1 LLFEK
6 SKEAFSYEL
15 VREGDDRIVKI
26 NCDRYSRAPSIEDDS
41 ITMAKAVEILT
52 ENKDATKVVFHQ
64 KRDYEYDYDQTVLL
78 KEIGQLNN
86 QLVKEKHRFSYN
98 ALQYQ
103 GAYAKNAEQRFNEIQ
118 TIIYHLLKSD
128 PVGAYVELRRI
139 LRHQRLILMKIA
151 DTRAIPYQENFVQI
165 VTELIKRLEA
175 TKLIILA
182 KPMISGM
189 RIGNRD
195 IYRNIFK
202 PTIKPDF
209 MNTKLM
215 STYPEDG
222 EEIESYKVGETEV
235 TVFKLPSD
243 VRTLYHINPPE
254 FRLDEEQYEILDLA
268 RRILAEHKPTKE
280 EFVNPERMRRV
291 FFNVGRDLC
300 EELANYR
307 NVRMSEEDLN
317 LITRILIRY
326 TIGFGLIEVLM
337 EDDDIQ
343 DISVNSPYGT
353 TPIFIV
359 HGKHDDCIT
368 NIIPTRTE
376 AESWATKLRMI
387 SGRPLDEANPILDTE
402 LELPGASI
410 RTSVITEPLDPT
422 GLAFS
427 FRRHRAKPWT
437 LPLFIKN
444 KMISPLGAGL
454 LSFLIDGTRT
464 FFVCGTRSSGKSSFL
479 GGMLIEIMRRYR
491 IITIEDTMELPFTQM
506 KDLGFNIVAMKV
518 ASALSEGSGEF
529 TATQGIR
536 STLRLGDSSLIVGEV
551 RSKEAVALFEGM
563 RVSAGANVAG
573 GTFHSDSPYG
583 VFDRVV
589 NAIGIPATSFKAL
602 DLVIIA
608 NPIKS
613 ADGLHKFRR
622 VTQITEVRKD
632 WIKDPMMEGGFQDL
646 MKYDAKTDMLQP
658 SGALIDGDSEVI
670 KSIAANIPDFVGNW
684 DAVWENI
691 ELRGKFKQAIVEYA
705 DKSEDKDALEA
716 PFVIKC
722 NDAFHLATE
731 KVKNKVGKLDSK
743 EIYKEWES
751 WFTLEIKRRQMEI
764 RQKLEK

>member
-1 LLFEK
+1 MLFQK
-6 SKEAFSYEL
+6 PKEAFSYEL
-15 VREGDDRIVKI
+15 IREGDDKVVKI
-26 NCDRYSRAPSIEDDS
+26 NCEKYIRAPNVEDDP
-41 ITMAKAVEILT
+41 ITMAKVIEILT
-52 ENKDATKVVFHQ
+52 ENKDATKVVLYQ
-64 KRDYEYDYDQTVLL
+64 KRDYEYDYDQTELL
-78 KEIGQLNN
+78 KEVGRLNN
-86 QLVKEKHRFSYN
+86 QLVKEKEKFSYT

-118 TIIYHLLKSD
+118 TIIYHLMKSD
-128 PVGAYVELRRI
+128 PIGAYVELRRL
-139 LRHQRLILMKIA
+139 LRHQRIILMKIV
-151 DTRAIPYQENFVQI
+151 DERVLPFQERFVQLI
-165 VTELIKRLEA
+165 NELIKRFEK
-175 TKLIILA
+175 TKLITLA
-182 KPMISGM
+182 KPMIAGM
-189 RIGNRD
+189 KLGSRD

-209 MNTKLM
+209 MNTKIM
-215 STYPEDG
+215 SAYPEDG
-222 EEIESYKVGETEV
+222 EEIDNYNVGDTEV
-235 TVFKLPSD
+235 TIFKTPAD

-254 FRLDEEQYEILDLA
+254 FKLDEEQYEILDLA
-268 RRILAEHKPTKE
+268 RRILSEHKPTQE
-280 EFVNPERMRRV
+280 EFVNPERMRKV

-300 EELANYR
+300 EELCTYR
-307 NVRMSEEDLN
+307 NIKFSDSELDQL
-317 LITRILIRY
+317 TQILVRY
-326 TIGFGLIEVLM
+326 TVGFGLVEILM
-337 EDDDIQ
+337 QDENIQ

-353 TPIFIV
+353 TPIFVV
-359 HGKHDDCIT
+359 HAKHDDCIT
-368 NIIPTRTE
+368 NIIPTKNE
-376 AESWATKLRMI
+376 SESWATKLRMI

-437 LPLFIKN
+437 LPLFMKN
-444 KMISPLGAGL
+444 KMISSLGAGL

-464 FFVCGTRSSGKSSFL
+464 FFVCGTRGSGKSSFL
-479 GGMLIEIMRRYR
+479 GSLLIEIMRRYR

-506 KDLGFNIVAMKV
+506 KDLGYNIVAMKV
-518 ASALSEGSGEF
+518 ASALAEGSGEF

-551 RSKEAVALFEGM
+551 RSKEAVALFEAM

-573 GTFHSDSPYG
+573 GTFHSDTPYG

-602 DLVIIA
+602 DLVVIA

-613 ADGLHKFRR
+613 ADGLHKYRR

-632 WIKDPMMEGGFQDL
+632 WTSDPHKEGGFVDL

-658 SGALIDGDSEVI
+658 TGNLIDGDSEII

-691 ELRGKFKQAIVEYA
+691 ELRAKFKQAIVDYA
-705 DKSEDKDALEA
+705 DKYKDKDALEA

-722 NDAFHLATE
+722 NDAFHLANE
-731 KVKNKVGKLDSK
+731 VVKNKVGSLDSK
-743 EIYKEWES
+743 EIYQEWES
-751 WFTLEIKRRQMEI
+751 WF
-764 RQKLEK
+764 KLETKKRLIARNRKANK